1 MAMTLN
7 SEEQNRVNN
16 VYNEREK
23 ALAENNSMYEGLINN
38 AGEMRDQQNQFL
50 SQQEEIQ
57 NANLD
62 KQLDYQKGIIDQQ
75 KQEASRNKA
84 VEEKKALNDYTAYTN
99 PYGLQNE
106 RLYGAG
112 LGNSGV
118 SETSKLGAYTTM
130 QTRVAAG
137 NAAYQKAVQ
146 EYDNAFNQ
154 AVLNNDV
161 QKAENAL
168 NKLKLQLQNNQ
179 DYYTNVASLSQNKLK
194 NQQDLQ
200 ATYMD
205 QYNNVYNQIMSEQ
218 KQAEAIRQY
227 NESLAEQRRQ
237 YDANMAYQRERD
249 AVKDAQW
256 QKEYEIAKKNASKSG
271 GSGGSQVKLTSGSP
285 NGNNWFKDTFN
296 DIKNT
301 VSDNKELYAYSS
313 PTGLSKSGLNWFTDE
328 FEKHS
333 YKYKDLRNV
342 LTDAVSKKKISQ
354 ADANKIYASYGIK

>member
-57 NANLD
+57 NQNLD

-227 NESLAEQRRQ
+227 NENLAEERRQ
-237 YDANMAYQRERD
+237 YDIKMAYQRERD
-249 AVKDAQW
+249 AIADAQW
-256 QKEYEIAKKNASKSG
+256 QKEYEIAKKNASKSSS
-271 GSGGSQVKLTSGSP
+271 SGGSKSSGGNSKTNNTLNVNSP
-285 NGNNWFKDTFN
+285 SNDT
-296 DIKNT
+296 T
-301 VSDNKELYAYSS
+301 EYYAYSS
-313 PTGLSKSGLNWFTDE
+313 PVGLTKNGLNWYEKE

-333 YKYKDLRNV
+333 YQYKDLKWV
-342 LTDAVSKKKISQ
+342 LDNAVANKKITQ
-354 ADANKIYASYGIK
+354 ADANKVYAVYGIK